1 MTRKFCVHS
10 CWGLIFLLVC
20 ILNQIRWI
28 GGETMVAINRFMHY
42 SSLVS
47 RQQDKTKRKER
58 DGNAVFPMLNLVGIT
73 QKLYKT
79 KMFS

>member
-1 MTRKFCVHS
+1 
-10 CWGLIFLLVC
+10 
-20 ILNQIRWI
+20 
-28 GGETMVAINRFMHY
+28 MVAINRFMHY